1 MIDRIEINNFA
12 TIEHLSFDL
21 GAAFNVITGET
32 GAGKSVLIT
41 AVSTVLGDRA
51 DTSMVRTGADRA
63 FIQIAGTKGGE
74 EVIISREILAGGKS
88 ISKLNGEMVTLGH
101 LRDFC
106 SDWVDI
112 HGQYDNQQILDPDN
126 HIHITDRFHSEVL
139 SPELDKLLDCY
150 NAYKAAQK
158 EYDDL
163 LKAEANAIRQ
173 QDYYRFEYKYINDLK
188 LHSGEDDELHERL
201 EMMKNS
207 SKIFQSV
214 RSSYEA
220 LAGSGFGEGPSALD
234 ELSRAASDLNDVSA
248 YSEQLSSMA
257 SQAYD
262 AYYTLEDISS
272 ALRDLLSSLNF
283 SEQDMDEVS
292 SRLAVIEDA
301 KRKYRKDIDGI
312 LSYRDE
318 LASKLDMINN
328 FDSEKVRLA
337 ETAQKKYALLEDQAA
352 HVSELRHIIAAR
364 LESAMIKELGDLEF
378 ANSEFRIDIT
388 KLDEIGPLGFDKVE
402 FLIST
407 NPGDPLMPLTKIA
420 SGGEISRIMLAFK
433 HIIGETDNVE
443 TMIFDEIDTGISGH
457 TALVVGRKLAEIAGH
472 RQIISVTHLPQ
483 IAAYGDDNY
492 LISKSIDNAK
502 SYTNI
507 DHLDDGSKIK
517 MIAALFSGSSDNEN
531 ALQAAGDLIK
541 NAKKQAHPTG
551 KPI

>member
-21 GAAFNVITGET
+21 GAGLNVITGET

-51 DTSMVRTGADRA
+51 DTAMVRTGADKA
-63 FIQIAGTKGGE
+63 FIQIAGTKNGE
-74 EVIISREILAGGKS
+74 DVIISREILAGGKS
-88 ISKLNGEMVTLGH
+88 VSKINGEMVTLGQI
-101 LRDFC
+101 RSFC

-112 HGQYDNQQILDPDN
+112 HGQYDNQQILVPEN
-126 HIHITDRFHSEVL
+126 HILITDSFHGEAL
-139 SPELDKLLDCY
+139 EPELEKLRLCY
-150 NAYKAAQK
+150 DEYKSAQK

-163 LKAEANAIRQ
+163 LKAEANAVQQ
-173 QDYYRFEYKYINDLK
+173 QDYYRFEYNYIRDLS
-188 LHSGEDDELHERL
+188 LYDGEDEELQDRL
-201 EMMKNS
+201 AMMKNS

-214 RSSYEA
+214 RSSYDILQGTGYE
-220 LAGSGFGEGPSALD
+220 GGPSLLD
-234 ELSRAASDLNDVSA
+234 ELSRVASDLSGIGS
-248 YSEQLSSMA
+248 YSEQISSMA

-262 AYYTLEDISS
+262 AYYSLDDVSS
-272 ALRDLLSSLNF
+272 GLRDLLSTLNF

-301 KRKYRKDIDGI
+301 KRKYRKSVSEIIG
-312 LSYRDE
+312 YGEE
-318 LASKLDMINN
+318 LRGKLELMQN
-328 FDSEKVRLA
+328 FDSEKNRLS
-337 ETAQKKYALLEDQAA
+337 EVKQKKYAALEAQAD
-352 HVSELRHIIAAR
+352 HVSELRHVIAAR
-364 LESAMIKELGDLEF
+364 LESAIVKELADLEF
-378 ANSEFRIDIT
+378 ANSEFRIDISR
-388 KLDEIGPLGFDKVE
+388 LDEIGPLGYDKVE
-402 FLIST
+402 LLIST
-407 NPGDPLMPLTKIA
+407 NPGDPLMPLTRIA

-433 HIIGETDNVE
+433 HIIGETDRVE

-507 DHLDDGSKIK
+507 GHLDEESKVR
-517 MIAALFSGSSDNEN
+517 MIAALFSGSSESEN
-531 ALQAAGDLIK
+531 ALEAARELIVSVK
-541 NAKKQAHPTG
+541 E
-551 KPI
+551 

>member
-21 GAAFNVITGET
+21 GAGFNVITGET

-51 DTSMVRTGADRA
+51 DTTMVRTGSDRA
-63 FIQIAGTKGGE
+63 FIQIAGTKNNE
-74 EVIISREILAGGKS
+74 AVIISREILAGGKS
-88 ISKLNGEMVTLGH
+88 ISKLNGEMVTLGQIRNFC
-101 LRDFC
+101 RD
-106 SDWVDI
+106 WIDI
-112 HGQYDNQQILDPDN
+112 HGQYDNQQILDPEN
-126 HIHITDRFHSEVL
+126 HIRIADSFHSEVIT
-139 SPELDKLLDCY
+139 PELEKLSACY
-150 NAYKAAQK
+150 DEYRSAQK

-163 LKAEANAIRQ
+163 LKAEANAARQ
-173 QDYYRFEYKYINDLK
+173 QDYYKFEYKYIQDLG
-188 LHSGEDDELHERL
+188 LYAGEDEELQDRL
-201 EMMKNS
+201 AMMKNS
-207 SKIFQSV
+207 SRIFQSV
-214 RSSYEA
+214 RSSYDLLQGTGYE
-220 LAGSGFGEGPSALD
+220 GGPSLLD
-234 ELSRAASDLNDVSA
+234 DLSRVASDLSDIGN
-248 YSEQLSSMA
+248 YSEQISSMA

-262 AYYTLEDISS
+262 AYYVLDDIASG
-272 ALRDLLSSLNF
+272 LRDLLSSLTF

-292 SRLAVIEDA
+292 GRLAAIEDT
-301 KRKYRKDIDGI
+301 KRKYRMSVEEI
-312 LSYRDE
+312 LEFRDE
-318 LASKLDMINN
+318 LRSRLEMMQN
-328 FDSEKVRLA
+328 FDSEKKRLA
-337 ETAQKKYALLEDQAA
+337 ELAHKKYAVLESQAE

-364 LESAMIKELGDLEF
+364 LESAIKKELADLEF
-378 ANSEFRIDIT
+378 ANSDFRIDIS
-388 KLDEIGPLGFDKVE
+388 KQDEIGPLGFDKVE

-433 HIIGETDNVE
+433 HIIGETDRVE

-507 DHLDDGSKIK
+507 GHLDDEAKVR
-517 MIAALFSGSSDNEN
+517 MIASLFSGSSESEN
-531 ALQAAGDLIK
+531 ALEAARELIAS
-541 NAKKQAHPTG
+541 AK
-551 KPI
+551 